1 MEAGKMHSKH
11 PPQMPPRTF
20 RIRALA
26 GALVFLPLV
35 ACIGKMD
42 DKGAAITPTGF
53 QAMPVE
59 VLTAQRQML
68 SLSLEAVGQA
78 EGSREVQIRPRAA
91 GLLERKLF
99 NEGELVKA
107 GATLFSI
114 ERAPYEISV
123 QQAKSTVA
131 QRQVQLDQAH
141 REVLRI
147 KPLVEDKAVSQREY
161 DDAMSNERLAI
172 AALDGANTSLREAEL
187 NLSYTSVTAPISGV
201 TSRASLSQGNL
212 LSAGADNVLTTI
224 TQTDPIWVRFSLS
237 EAEAKQLRLSRKADV
252 QLLSSDGKVQLSG
265 GRLNYAG
272 STMDTRMG
280 TVQVRAEF
288 PNPDLAVMPGQFTRV
303 QVLAGQTPAYKVP
316 QSAVTQTEQ
325 GKMVWVARNGKAVA
339 VPVETGAWIGSD
351 WAINKGLND
360 GDQVIIDNLI
370 KLSPD
375 ASVAPTHAASAPPES
390 AAR

>member
-1 MEAGKMHSKH
+1 MKAGKMNTQ
-11 PPQMPPRTF
+11 PPPKMQPRTLG
-20 RIRALA
+20 IRVLA
-26 GALVFLPLV
+26 GALVLLPLV
-35 ACIGKMD
+35 ACTGKMD
-42 DKGAAITPTGF
+42 DKGATAAPTEP

-68 SLSLEAVGQA
+68 PLSLEAVGQA
-78 EGSREVQIRPRAA
+78 EGSREVQIRARVS

-99 NEGELVKA
+99 NEGEPIKA
-107 GATLFSI
+107 GTTLFTI
-114 ERAPYEISV
+114 ERAPYEIAV
-123 QQAKSTVA
+123 QQAKSTIA
-131 QRQVQLDQAH
+131 QRQAQLDQAH
-141 REVLRI
+141 REALRI
-147 KPLVEDKAVSQREY
+147 KPLAEDKAVPQREY
-161 DDAMSNERLAI
+161 DDALSNERLAI
-172 AALDGANTSLREAEL
+172 AALDGAKTSLQEAEL

-201 TSRASLSQGNL
+201 TGRAPLSQGNL

-237 EAEAKQLRLSRKADV
+237 DTEAKQLRATRKAEV

-265 GRLNYAG
+265 GRLNFAG
-272 STMDTRMG
+272 STIDTRMG

-288 PNPDLAVMPGQFTRV
+288 PNPDLAIMPGQFSRV

-360 GDQVIIDNLI
+360 GDQIIIDNLI

-375 ASVAPTHAASAPPES
+375 APVAPITASAPAASA
-390 AAR
+390 AR

>member
-1 MEAGKMHSKH
+1 MKAGKMNTQH
-11 PPQMPPRTF
+11 PPKMPTHTF
-20 RIRALA
+20 GIRVLA
-26 GALVFLPLV
+26 GTLVLLPLV
-35 ACIGKMD
+35 ACTGKMD
-42 DKGAAITPTGF
+42 DKDAAVAPTEP

-59 VLTAQRQML
+59 VLTAQRQTL
-68 SLSLEAVGQA
+68 PLSLETVGQA
-78 EGSREVQIRPRAA
+78 EGSREVQIRARVS

-99 NEGELVKA
+99 NEGEPVKTGTA
-107 GATLFSI
+107 LFTI
-114 ERAPYEISV
+114 ERAPYEIAV
-123 QQAKSTVA
+123 QQAKSTVT

-147 KPLVEDKAVSQREY
+147 KPLAEDEAVPQREY
-161 DDAMSNERLAI
+161 DDALSNERLAI
-172 AALDGANTSLREAEL
+172 AALDGAKTSLREAEL

-201 TSRASLSQGNL
+201 TGRAPLSQGNL

-237 EAEAKQLRLSRKADV
+237 DAEAKQLHATRKAEV
-252 QLLSSDGKVQLSG
+252 QLLSSDSKVQLSG
-265 GRLNYAG
+265 GRLNFSG
-272 STMDTRMG
+272 STIDTRMG

-288 PNPDLAVMPGQFTRV
+288 PNPDLAIMPGQFTRV
-303 QVLAGQTPAYKVP
+303 QVLAGEASAYKVP

-360 GDQVIIDNLI
+360 GDQIIIDNLI

-375 ASVAPTHAASAPPES
+375 APVAPIMAAAPAASA
-390 AAR
+390 AR